1 MKQQS
6 LRTRLFYNGLIIMLV
21 GMGLAGFLFWRTAER
36 LYIESQTEN
45 LLAQAR
51 LIASAPDALSSQM
64 GLMDVYSQASN
75 VTPGI
80 HTRVLS
86 NEGAV
91 LIGLPI
97 TPDTAMQVSMS
108 EHYGVVSPEVLLQRE
123 EIIAATHGEEASAI
137 RKVLPENRRVL
148 YVAVPYFAESGEVS
162 GLVYLA
168 SPLPAGGLP
177 SSFFVQLGGAA
188 LLAILLALAAGT
200 LLARRITKPVQAIE
214 QGAQAVS
221 AGDLQQVVHVP
232 GNIRELHTLGDVFNG
247 MVNNLRR
254 SDQAKD
260 AFVADVAH
268 ELRTPLTVI
277 KGTIETLEDGAMD
290 DLQGRD
296 ALLSAMQ
303 NETERLIRMV
313 NDLLVLTRASSG
325 MLKLD
330 CQSIKLDELVRQ
342 RCDLLTALAAQQNV
356 SFDVQSPEGLCVL
369 GDSDRVSQVLDNLL
383 QNAIRYSPQ
392 GGKVC
397 VNCEAD
403 DETAI
408 CSVHDNGPGIPL
420 AHQPYIF
427 ERFYRVEASR
437 NRQSGGAGL
446 GLAIVQALL
455 QAQGGTIEI
464 DSESG
469 FGTTFRFTLPR
480 DKNCSQTD

>member
-6 LRTRLFYNGLIIMLV
+6 LRTRLFFNGLIIMLV

-36 LYIESQTEN
+36 LYIDSQTEN

-51 LIASAPDALSSQM
+51 LIASAPDVLSSQM
-64 GLMDVYSQASN
+64 GLMDVYSPTSN
-75 VTPGI
+75 VAPGI

-97 TPDTAMQVSMS
+97 TPDTAMQMSMS
-108 EHYGVVSPEVLLQRE
+108 EHYGIVSPEILLQRE
-123 EIIAATHGEEASAI
+123 EIIAAMQGEEASAI
-137 RKVLPENRRVL
+137 RKVLPENRRVM
-148 YVAVPYFAESGEVS
+148 YVAVPYFAESGELS

-177 SSFFVQLGGAA
+177 TSFFLQLGGAA

-200 LLARRITKPVQAIE
+200 LLARRITKPVQAIA

-221 AGDLQQVVHVP
+221 AGDLQQEVHVP

-277 KGTIETLEDGAMD
+277 KGTVETLEDGAMD

-325 MLKLD
+325 MLKLN
-330 CQSIKLDELVRQ
+330 CGPIKLDELVQ
-342 RCDLLTALAAQQNV
+342 KRCELLTALAAQQDV
-356 SFDVQSPEGLCVL
+356 SFTMQLQESLCVL

-383 QNAIRYSPQ
+383 QNAIRYSPR
-392 GGKVC
+392 GGTVR
-397 VNCEAD
+397 VTCEVD
-403 DETAI
+403 DETAV
-408 CSVHDNGPGIPL
+408 CTVHDDGPGIPFE
-420 AHQPYIF
+420 HQTYIF

-437 NRQSGGAGL
+437 NRESGGAGL

-455 QAQGGTIEI
+455 QAQGGSIEV
-464 DSESG
+464 DSEPG
-469 FGTTFRFTLPR
+469 LGTTFRFTLPR
-480 DKNCSQTD
+480 NKNCSQID